1 MRRCIV
7 LLLIIGTAWAQTGL
21 DKIVL
26 KDGTEYLGK
35 YLRTEKR
42 LVYFNQHKSKNER
55 LARIISIQDV
65 STLQLMD
72 GGSVDFEFYEKNYPK
87 EYKNSKLITLRC
99 VLPVIVGFIILYS
112 MESEST
118 PEYQEDYT
126 LPFKPLNRVY

>member
-42 LVYFNQHKSKNER
+42 LVYFNQYKSKNER
-55 LARIISIQDV
+55 LARIISVQDV
-65 STLQLMD
+65 NTVQLSD
-72 GGSVDFEFYEKNYPK
+72 GESIDFESHKKNYPK
-87 EYKNSKLITLRC
+87 QYKNSKLIILSC
-99 VLPVIVGFIILYS
+99 ALPFIVGFIILNS
-112 MESEST
+112 MESESP

-126 LPFKPLNRVY
+126 LPF

>member
-65 STLQLMD
+65 NTLQLMD
-72 GGSVDFEFYEKNYPK
+72 GGSVDFQFHEKNYPK
-87 EYKNSKLITLRC
+87 QYKNSKFIILSC
-99 VLPVIVGFIILYS
+99 ALPLIVGFIILYS
-112 MESEST
+112 MESESP

-126 LPFKPLNRVY
+126 LPF

>member
-1 MRRCIV
+1 MRRCLV

-42 LVYFNQHKSKNER
+42 LVYFNQYKSKNER

-72 GGSVDFEFYEKNYPK
+72 GGSVDFQFHEKNYPK
-87 EYKNSKLITLRC
+87 QYKNSKFIILSC
-99 VLPVIVGFIILYS
+99 ALPLIVGFIILYS
-112 MESEST
+112 MESESP

-126 LPFKPLNRVY
+126 LPF

>member
-1 MRRCIV
+1 MRRCTV
-7 LLLIIGTAWAQTGL
+7 FLLIIGTVWAQTGL

-35 YLRTEKR
+35 YLRTKKR

-65 STLQLMD
+65 NTVQLSD
-72 GGSVDFEFYEKNYPK
+72 GGSIDFESHKKIYPK
-87 EYKNSKLITLRC
+87 QYKNSKLIILSC
-99 VLPVIVGFIILYS
+99 VLPFIVGLIIFNS
-112 MESEST
+112 MESESP

-126 LPFKPLNRVY
+126 LPF

>member
-55 LARIISIQDV
+55 LARIIPIQDV
-65 STLQLMD
+65 NTVQLSD
-72 GGSVDFEFYEKNYPK
+72 GGSIDFESHKKIYPK
-87 EYKNSKLITLRC
+87 QYKNSKLIILSC
-99 VLPVIVGFIILYS
+99 VLPFIVGLIIFNS
-112 MESEST
+112 MESESP

-126 LPFKPLNRVY
+126 LPF

>member
-1 MRRCIV
+1 MRRCLA

-87 EYKNSKLITLRC
+87 EYKNSNFIILSC
-99 VLPVIVGFIILYS
+99 ALPLIVGFIILYS
-112 MESEST
+112 MESESP
-118 PEYQEDYT
+118 PEYQDDYT
-126 LPFKPLNRVY
+126 LPF

>member
-72 GGSVDFEFYEKNYPK
+72 GGSVDFQSHEKNYPK
-87 EYKNSKLITLRC
+87 QYKNSKFIILRC
-99 VLPVIVGFIILYS
+99 ALPLIVGFIILYS
-112 MESEST
+112 MESESP

-126 LPFKPLNRVY
+126 LPF

>member
-1 MRRCIV
+1 MGRSLV

-65 STLQLMD
+65 NTLQLVD
-72 GGSVDFEFYEKNYPK
+72 GGSVDFQFHEKNYPK
-87 EYKNSKLITLRC
+87 QYKNSKFIILSC
-99 VLPVIVGFIILYS
+99 ALPLIVGFIILYS
-112 MESEST
+112 MESESP

-126 LPFKPLNRVY
+126 LPF

>member
-1 MRRCIV
+1 MRRCLA

-65 STLQLMD
+65 NTLQLMD
-72 GGSVDFEFYEKNYPK
+72 GGSVNFQFHEKNYPK
-87 EYKNSKLITLRC
+87 QYKNSKFIILSC
-99 VLPVIVGFIILYS
+99 SLPLIVGFIILYS
-112 MESEST
+112 MESESP

-126 LPFKPLNRVY
+126 LPF

>member
-1 MRRCIV
+1 MRRCLA

-65 STLQLMD
+65 NTLQLID
-72 GGSVDFEFYEKNYPK
+72 GGSIDFQFHEKNYPK
-87 EYKNSKLITLRC
+87 QYKNSKFIILSYA
-99 VLPVIVGFIILYS
+99 LPLIVGFIILYS
-112 MESEST
+112 MESESP

-126 LPFKPLNRVY
+126 LPF

>member
-1 MRRCIV
+1 MLDLKMPSYIV

-65 STLQLMD
+65 STLLLMD
-72 GGSVDFEFYEKNYPK
+72 GGSVDFELYEKNYPK
-87 EYKNSKLITLRC
+87 EYKNSKFINLGIGSCLIVSIGGL
-99 VLPVIVGFIILYS
+99 LFLS
-112 MESEST
+112 FF
-118 PEYQEDYT
+118 
-126 LPFKPLNRVY
+126 PF

>member
-65 STLQLMD
+65 NTLQLMD
-72 GGSVDFEFYEKNYPK
+72 GGSVEFQFHEKNYPK
-87 EYKNSKLITLRC
+87 QYKNSKFIILSC
-99 VLPVIVGFIILYS
+99 ALPLIVGFIILYS
-112 MESEST
+112 MQSESP

-126 LPFKPLNRVY
+126 LPF

>member
-1 MRRCIV
+1 MRRCTV
-7 LLLIIGTAWAQTGL
+7 FLLIIGTAWAQTGL

-72 GGSVDFEFYEKNYPK
+72 GGSVDFQLHEKNYPK
-87 EYKNSKLITLRC
+87 QYKNSKFIILSC
-99 VLPVIVGFIILYS
+99 ALPLIVGFIILYS
-112 MESEST
+112 MESESP

-126 LPFKPLNRVY
+126 LPF

>member
-35 YLRTEKR
+35 YLRTKKR

-87 EYKNSKLITLRC
+87 EYKNSKLINL
-99 VLPVIVGFIILYS
+99 VIGSCLIVSIGGLLFLS
-112 MESEST
+112 FF
-118 PEYQEDYT
+118 
-126 LPFKPLNRVY
+126 PFDLSFGSSSDHCCF

>member
-1 MRRCIV
+1 MRRCTV
-7 LLLIIGTAWAQTGL
+7 FLLIIGTAWAQTGL

-26 KDGTEYLGK
+26 KDGIEYLGK

-65 STLQLMD
+65 NTVQLSD
-72 GGSVDFEFYEKNYPK
+72 GGSIDFESHKKIYPK
-87 EYKNSKLITLRC
+87 QYKNSKLIILSC
-99 VLPVIVGFIILYS
+99 VLPFIVGLIIFNS
-112 MESEST
+112 MESESP

-126 LPFKPLNRVY
+126 LPF

>member
-65 STLQLMD
+65 NTLQLID
-72 GGSVDFEFYEKNYPK
+72 GGSIDFQFHEKNYPK
-87 EYKNSKLITLRC
+87 QYKNSKFIILSC
-99 VLPVIVGFIILYS
+99 ALPLIVGFIILYS
-112 MESEST
+112 MESES
-118 PEYQEDYT
+118 PPGYQEDYT
-126 LPFKPLNRVY
+126 LPF

>member
-1 MRRCIV
+1 MRRCLA

-65 STLQLMD
+65 NTLQLMD
-72 GGSVDFEFYEKNYPK
+72 GGSVDFEFYEKNYAK
-87 EYKNSKLITLRC
+87 QYKNSKFIILSC
-99 VLPVIVGFIILYS
+99 ALPLIVGFIILYS
-112 MESEST
+112 MESESP

-126 LPFKPLNRVY
+126 LPF

>member
-1 MRRCIV
+1 MRRCLV
-7 LLLIIGTAWAQTGL
+7 LLLIIGTAWAQTDF
-21 DKIVL
+21 DKLVL
-26 KDGTEYLGK
+26 KDETEYIGK

-72 GGSVDFEFYEKNYPK
+72 GGSVDFESHKKIYPK
-87 EYKNSKLITLRC
+87 QYKNSKLIILSFA
-99 VLPVIVGFIILYS
+99 LPFIVGFIILNLI
-112 MESEST
+112 ESESP

-126 LPFKPLNRVY
+126 LPF

>member
-1 MRRCIV
+1 MRRCLA

-21 DKIVL
+21 DELVL

-35 YLRTEKR
+35 HLRIEKR
-42 LVYFNQHKSKNER
+42 LVYFNQYKSKNER

-87 EYKNSKLITLRC
+87 KYKNSKLINL
-99 VLPVIVGFIILYS
+99 VIGSCLIVSIGGILFLS
-112 MESEST
+112 FF
-118 PEYQEDYT
+118 
-126 LPFKPLNRVY
+126 PFDLSFGSSSDHCCF

>member
-7 LLLIIGTAWAQTGL
+7 LLLIVGTAWAQTGL

-72 GGSVDFEFYEKNYPK
+72 GGSVDFQFHEKNYPK
-87 EYKNSKLITLRC
+87 QYKNSKFIILSC
-99 VLPVIVGFIILYS
+99 ALPLIVGFIILYS
-112 MESEST
+112 MESESP

-126 LPFKPLNRVY
+126 LPF

>member
-35 YLRTEKR
+35 YLRIEKR

-87 EYKNSKLITLRC
+87 KYKNSKLINL
-99 VLPVIVGFIILYS
+99 VIGSCLIVSIGGLLFLS
-112 MESEST
+112 FF
-118 PEYQEDYT
+118 
-126 LPFKPLNRVY
+126 PFDLSFGSSSDHCCF

>member
-7 LLLIIGTAWAQTGL
+7 FLLIIGTAWAQTGL

-72 GGSVDFEFYEKNYPK
+72 GGSVDFQFHEKNYPK
-87 EYKNSKLITLRC
+87 QYKNSKFIILSC
-99 VLPVIVGFIILYS
+99 ALPLIVGFIILYS
-112 MESEST
+112 MKSESP

-126 LPFKPLNRVY
+126 LPF

>member
-65 STLQLMD
+65 NTVQLSD
-72 GGSVDFEFYEKNYPK
+72 GGSIDFESHKKIYPK
-87 EYKNSKLITLRC
+87 QYKNSKLIILSC
-99 VLPVIVGFIILYS
+99 VLPFIVGLIIFNS
-112 MESEST
+112 MESESP

-126 LPFKPLNRVY
+126 LPF

>member
-1 MRRCIV
+1 MRRCLA

-65 STLQLMD
+65 NTLQLMD
-72 GGSVDFEFYEKNYPK
+72 AGSVDFQFHEKNYPK
-87 EYKNSKLITLRC
+87 QYKNSKFIILSC
-99 VLPVIVGFIILYS
+99 ALPLIVGFIILYS
-112 MESEST
+112 MESESP

-126 LPFKPLNRVY
+126 LPF

>member
-1 MRRCIV
+1 MRRCLA

-21 DKIVL
+21 DKIIL

-72 GGSVDFEFYEKNYPK
+72 GGSVDFQFHEKNYPK
-87 EYKNSKLITLRC
+87 QYKNYKFIILSC
-99 VLPVIVGFIILYS
+99 ALPLIVGFIILYS
-112 MESEST
+112 MESESP

-126 LPFKPLNRVY
+126 LPF

>member
-1 MRRCIV
+1 MRRCLA

-72 GGSVDFEFYEKNYPK
+72 GGSVDFQFHEKNYPK
-87 EYKNSKLITLRC
+87 QYKNSKFIILSC
-99 VLPVIVGFIILYS
+99 ALPLIVGFIILYS
-112 MESEST
+112 MESESP

-126 LPFKPLNRVY
+126 LPF

>member
-1 MRRCIV
+1 MRRCLA

-112 MESEST
+112 VESEST

-126 LPFKPLNRVY
+126 LPF